1 MSSRHI
7 VIVGGGQAA
16 AQAVLTLRQKKFDGR
31 ITLVG
36 EEELPPYQRPP
47 LSKKYLA
54 GELAR
59 ERLFLRPPAFYEKNG
74 VEMRLGVRAEELEP
88 DSRRVRLDDG
98 LSLDY
103 DGLLLATGSRVRRLN
118 IPGSDLPGIHY
129 VRNVADVDR
138 ISDAVRPGNRLVVVG
153 AGYIGLE
160 VAAVAA
166 AKGLKVTVLEAVDR
180 VMARVV
186 CPEVSQF
193 YFDYHTRSG
202 VDIRCGTMIDGFVGN
217 GRVEAVSGASGE
229 QFPCDLAIVGIGI
242 EPVVEPASSAGLT
255 CENGIRVDEFALTD
269 DRAIAAAGD
278 CTNHPSL
285 LYGHRVRLE
294 SVQNAI
300 DQAKVAAASL
310 LGDEQAY
317 DTVPWFWSDQYD
329 VKLQIAGLSQNHD
342 QVILRGDPLA
352 NSFAAFYLRDGN
364 LQAVDAVN
372 SPKEFM
378 LGKRLLMQRAVPSPE
393 QLADP
398 AVDLAELLRP

>member
-1 MSSRHI
+1 MTSRHI

-16 AQAVLTLRQKKFDGR
+16 AQAILTLRQKKFDGR

-54 GELAR
+54 GELER
-59 ERLFLRPPAFYEKNG
+59 ERLFLRPLAFYEKNG
-74 VEMRLGVRAEELEP
+74 VEMRLGVRAEEIEP
-88 DSRRVRLDDG
+88 DRRRVRLDDG

-103 DGLLLATGSRVRRLN
+103 DGLLLATGSRVRRLK

-138 ISDAVRPGNRLVVVG
+138 ISEAVKPGNRLVVAG

-166 AKGLKVTVLEAVDR
+166 TKGLKVTILEAVDR

-186 CPEVSQF
+186 CPEVSRF

-202 VDIRCGTMIDGFVGN
+202 VDIRCGKMIDGFIGN
-217 GRVEAVSGASGE
+217 GHVEAVSAADGE
-229 QFPCDLAIVGIGI
+229 RFPCDLAIVGIGI
-242 EPVVEPASSAGLT
+242 EPVVEPASGAGLT
-255 CENGIRVDEFALTD
+255 CDNGIRVDEFARTD
-269 DRAIAAAGD
+269 DEAIVAAGD
-278 CTNHPSL
+278 CTNHPSRR
-285 LYGHRVRLE
+285 YGHRVRLE

-310 LGDEQAY
+310 LGEDQPY

-329 VKLQIAGLSQNHD
+329 LKLQIAGLSQNHD
-342 QVILRGDPLA
+342 RVVLRGDPSA
-352 NSFAAFYLRDGN
+352 NSFSAFYLRDGV
-364 LQAVDAVN
+364 LLAVDAVN
-372 SPKEFM
+372 SPREFM
-378 LGKRLLMQRAVPSPE
+378 LGKRLIMQRAAPAPE
-393 QLADP
+393 LLADSES
-398 AVDLAELLRP
+398 DLMELLKR

>member
-1 MSSRHI
+1 MTSRHI

-16 AQAVLTLRQKKFDGR
+16 AQAILALRQKKFDGR

-54 GELAR
+54 GELER
-59 ERLFLRPPAFYEKNG
+59 ERLFLRPLAFYEKNG

-98 LSLDY
+98 HSLDY
-103 DGLLLATGSRVRRLN
+103 DGLLLATGSRVRRLK

-138 ISDAVRPGNRLVVVG
+138 ISETVRPGNRLVVVG

-160 VAAVAA
+160 VASVAA

-193 YFDYHTRSG
+193 YFDCHTRSG
-202 VDIRCGTMIDGFVGN
+202 VDIRCGTTIDGFIGN
-217 GRVEAVSGASGE
+217 GRVEAVSAADGE
-229 QFPCDLAIVGIGI
+229 RFPCELAIVGIGI
-242 EPVVEPASSAGLT
+242 EPVVELASGAGLA
-255 CENGIRVDEFALTD
+255 CENGIRVDEFARTD
-269 DRAIAAAGD
+269 DKAIVAAGD
-278 CTNHPSL
+278 CTNHPSRR
-285 LYGHRVRLE
+285 YGHRVRLE

-310 LGDEQAY
+310 LGDNQPY

-329 VKLQIAGLSQNHD
+329 VKLQIAGLSRNHD
-342 QVILRGDPLA
+342 QVILRGEPSA

-378 LGKRLLMQRAVPSPE
+378 LGKRLIMQRATPSPE

-398 AVDLAELLRP
+398 AADLVELMRS